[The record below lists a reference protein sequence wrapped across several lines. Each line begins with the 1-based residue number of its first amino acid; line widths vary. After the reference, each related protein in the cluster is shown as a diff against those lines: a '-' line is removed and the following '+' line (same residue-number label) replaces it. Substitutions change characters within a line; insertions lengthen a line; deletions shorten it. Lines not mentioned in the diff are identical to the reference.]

1 MSGEEQLSA
10 KIDKLAGV
18 AKDAN
23 LVTAVAEL
31 QGQLVH
37 FIDRETRA
45 YKAQAGDGWTD
56 QGLAEHIRQRTAEM
70 RRCWARDVDEIL
82 TGGGPEVTAPAPI
95 RLRSKGEELSDA
107 PLRPTPDAYS
117 AS

>member
-56 QGLAEHIRQRTAEM
+56 QVWRSIFGSG
-70 RRCWARDVDEIL
+70 RRKCAVA
-82 TGGGPEVTAPAPI
+82 APATST
-95 RLRSKGEELSDA
+95 RF
-107 PLRPTPDAYS
+107 
-117 AS
+117 